1 MNIRSRD
8 DFDSAIREA
17 WPDGEERRLSLSIL
31 VFISEHPKTFHIP
44 YARLQEIGKEALL
57 KDPEVVPRVVQYLT
71 GADSHLLDVAG
82 ELFDEDDE
90 PRVLKDDEFNLATTE
105 GINPLTGDYDPTL
118 PQKLF
123 VYFRPSRLAQEV
135 LWGAHAGR

>member
-17 WPDGEERRLSLSIL
+17 WPHGEERRLSLSIL
-31 VFISEHPKTFHIP
+31 EFIAGHPKTFHIP
-44 YARLQEIGKEALL
+44 YARLQEIAKGASL

-82 ELFDEDDE
+82 ELFEEDDE
-90 PRVLKDDEFNLATTE
+90 PRALDDDEFNLATVE
-105 GINPLTGDYDPTL
+105 GINPVTGEYDPTL
-118 PQKLF
+118 SQKLF